1 MRGGSMIT
9 EINHAVVIRGTMKEL
24 KVFHCFEKCSPKQ
37 TPRVV
42 RIENYVFAL
51 TSKGNGQHCLSL
63 KMSIIDDEHEMDVW
77 IKSIFTDHG
86 RNSYADV
93 TDIFLIQEISDNKE
107 VKKAVL
113 A

>member
-1 MRGGSMIT
+1 MIT
-9 EINHAVVIRGTMKEL
+9 QINHATVIRGTMKEL

-42 RIENYVFAL
+42 RIENYVFAI
-51 TSKGNGQHCLSL
+51 TTNGNGRCLSL
-63 KMSIIDDEHEMDVW
+63 KMALTENENESKKWID
-77 IKSIFTDHG
+77 SIFTDHG
-86 RNSYADV
+86 RDSYADV
-93 TDIFLIQEISDNKE
+93 TDVFLMQEISDNRE